1 MNSDFDSLEDFW
13 GEILSRNKELI
24 RAAIDRLDVIDQEV
38 VLVHLNRMVDE
49 PGWQDEQR
57 ISAQVALEALDTNS
71 KQV

>member
-24 RAAIDRLDVIDQEV
+24 RAAIDRLDLIEREA
-38 VLVHLNRMVDE
+38 VLVHLKRMVDE
-49 PGWQDEQR
+49 PGWQSEQR
-57 ISAQVALEALDTNS
+57 ISAQAALEILDTNS